1 LQIWHLFGFSL
12 LCVNICFLKSEAK
25 VAAYPQSSHM
35 CGLDRART
43 AAAAAAT
50 AAEGGGGG
58 GGGTK
63 GCVAGRMGV
72 RLLMRKKNYDHL
84 AIAAIDQSHA
94 SLQLHVEGARCREL
108 QFEVAFTLLQAEVS
122 CFCVDQSAM
131 R

>member
-1 LQIWHLFGFSL
+1 
-12 LCVNICFLKSEAK
+12 
-25 VAAYPQSSHM
+25 M

-72 RLLMRKKNYDHL
+72 RLLMRKKKYDYL

-94 SLQLHVEGARCREL
+94 SSELHVEEPRCREL
-108 QFEVAFTLLQAEVS
+108 QFEVAFRLLQAEVA

-131 R
+131 K